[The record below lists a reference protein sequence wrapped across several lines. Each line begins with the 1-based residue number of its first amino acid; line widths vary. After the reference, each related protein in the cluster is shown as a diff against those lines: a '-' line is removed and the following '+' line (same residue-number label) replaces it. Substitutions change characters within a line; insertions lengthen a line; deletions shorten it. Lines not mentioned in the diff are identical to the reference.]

1 MLHIIPFLG
10 CCWLSVVLVSIDFH
24 PEKPCFS
31 VRFVDTYSIHSFPPP
46 SRRTQQIQPFS
57 QSGAY
62 VCPVVQIFASF
73 ADKNFTCFKRQHLY
87 CDTTWLLD
95 TPAALCTPHIFSTI
109 SSTESSDFITFG
121 KQLTSDCL
129 KPIIGSMKRI
139 ALSSSRRTLSPSCP
153 TSVTKTNSFPNSYR
167 LSGFSPMLPKARAIC
182 PSSGRDSDR
191 TAFCR
196 RTSLAL

>member
-1 MLHIIPFLG
+1 MRQICRYSHGQISTHVYILHIIPFLW
-10 CCWLSVVLVSIDFH
+10 CCWLSVVVVSIDPH
-24 PEKPCFS
+24 SSKPCFS
-31 VRFVDTYSIHSFPPP
+31 VQFVDTYSIHSFPPP
-46 SRRTQQIQPFS
+46 SRRTQQIQPSS
-57 QSGAY
+57 QSGAD

-139 ALSSSRRTLSPSCP
+139 AFVQKDIVPILPDVSYKDELIPKFISPL
-153 TSVTKTNSFPNSYR
+153 R
-167 LSGFSPMLPKARAIC
+167 L
-182 PSSGRDSDR
+182 
-191 TAFCR
+191 
-196 RTSLAL
+196 